1 MIKNVLILLIVAIS
15 GLTYSQNNIDELAK
29 SIEPKVIE
37 WRRHFHQNPELSNRE
52 FKTATRI
59 AAHLRLLGIEVQ
71 TRVAHTGVV
80 GTLKG
85 GLPGPVVALR
95 ADIDAL
101 PVTERVDVPFA
112 SKVKSTHNGV
122 ETGVM
127 HACGHDAHTA
137 MLLGVAEVLSNMKEE
152 LHGTVKFIFQPAE
165 EGPPIGEEG
174 GAIMMIKEG
183 VLKNPD
189 VDAIFGLH
197 VSAGLPVGKISYKPE
212 GIMASSDRF
221 VIKVKGK
228 QTHGS
233 TPWGGIDPIVVSA
246 QIANA
251 LQTVVSRQTPLTTT
265 PAVVSIGMMQ
275 AGVRYNII
283 PETAEMIGT
292 IRTFDPKVQDDI
304 HRKIERIAI
313 NTAEGMGATA
323 EVSIQK
329 ICPVTYNHKELTNQ
343 MLPSLQKVAGAENV
357 VITKPITAAE
367 DFSFYQQQVP
377 GMFFFIGV
385 SPEDNEE
392 DLGLSSHH
400 SPDYHLNEDGM
411 LLGVKAFLQLTLD
424 YLNTN

>member
-1 MIKNVLILLIVAIS
+1 
-15 GLTYSQNNIDELAK
+15 
-29 SIEPKVIE
+29 
-37 WRRHFHQNPELSNRE
+37 
-52 FKTATRI
+52 
-59 AAHLRLLGIEVQ
+59 
-71 TRVAHTGVV
+71 
-80 GTLKG
+80 
-85 GLPGPVVALR
+85 
-95 ADIDAL
+95 
-101 PVTERVDVPFA
+101 
-112 SKVKSTHNGV
+112 
-122 ETGVM
+122 M